1 MPHSYDLS
9 ELGRYYGKY
18 RELME
23 HWETVLPE
31 GFLTTVSL

>member
-9 ELGRYYGKY
+9 ELGRYYGEY

-23 HWETVLPE
+23 HWEK
-31 GFLTTVSL
+31 GFRRGPDHGRL